1 MSRSKQKTENTG
13 SSNPAKKHFIEWK
26 NGSFSYYDKV
36 QEKRIDLG
44 HKITFMVLDS
54 LSTVKGWDDKSGSK
68 IYSNEVRSIA
78 KDVLNVKSFKGG
90 DLISGLYKDIKD
102 RIKALGGMYFSSIY
116 VATKIDGEV
125 VMGNLHLK
133 GAALQVWSDFNKENR
148 DDILNKAVS
157 VHAKEERK
165 KGATKWEVP
174 MFKIIDI
181 TEKSNEEAN
190 ALDVVLQDYLTEYFS
205 GNKTTST
212 ETKTEVTEKN
222 SLVSEEITDLPF

>member
-13 SSNPAKKHFIEWK
+13 SSNPCKYFIEWK

-36 QEKRIDLG
+36 QEKTIDLG

-54 LSTVKGWDDKSGSK
+54 LSTVKGWDDKSTSS
-68 IYSNEVRSIA
+68 IYSNEVRSTV

-90 DLISGLYKDIKD
+90 DLVSVI
-102 RIKALGGMYFSSIY
+102 ALGGRYVASIY

-125 VMGNLHLK
+125 VMGNLQLK

-148 DDILNKAVS
+148 DDILTKAVS

>member
-13 SSNPAKKHFIEWK
+13 SSNPCKYFIEWK

-36 QEKRIDLG
+36 QEKTIDLG

-54 LSTVKGWDDKSGSK
+54 LSTVKGWDDKSTSS
-68 IYSNEVRSIA
+68 IYSNEVRSTV

-90 DLISGLYKDIKD
+90 DLVSGLYKEIKD
-102 RIKALGGMYFSSIY
+102 RVIALGGRYVASIY

-125 VMGNLHLK
+125 VMGNLQLK

>member
-13 SSNPAKKHFIEWK
+13 SSNPCKYFIEWK

-36 QEKRIDLG
+36 QEKTIDLG

-54 LSTVKGWDDKSGSK
+54 LSTIKGWDDKSTSS
-68 IYSNEVRSIA
+68 IYSNEVRNTV

-90 DLISGLYKDIKD
+90 DLVSGLYKEIKD
-102 RIKALGGMYFSSIY
+102 RVIALGGRYVASIY
-116 VATKIDGEV
+116 IATKIDGKV
-125 VMGNLHLK
+125 VMGNLQLK

-157 VHAKEERK
+157 VHSKEERK

-190 ALDVVLQDYLTEYFS
+190 ALDVVLQDYLTDYLS